1 MQARGPSSPSPCVH
15 WARGVGEHFVI
26 FAPCQRDCTRP
37 LLQGDKSLH
46 LFVVC
51 YSLVE
56 IYYWLRLMRKGS
68 TGIKITTTGLK
79 VSAELKLSKVLLV
92 LVFGES

>member
-1 MQARGPSSPSPCVH
+1 MQARGPSSPQPCVH

-51 YSLVE
+51 LSSKNRSHE
-56 IYYWLRLMRKGS
+56 SSDGS
-68 TGIKITTTGLK
+68 TIGF
-79 VSAELKLSKVLLV
+79 VS
-92 LVFGES
+92 